1 MIGAEAD
8 AGPARFYVRVVETP
22 PGAPWDQSRAARL
35 DASLG
40 APLGADAL
48 IWAVERL
55 APWRPRM
62 PGRFGVAYV
71 RREDAPGGPA
81 MLSVEGAQVRF
92 RFSSAEEQ
100 NRRLR
105 TIATIGL
112 LAAAAICGGV
122 LAVQKALSVR
132 AEREAALAQLEV
144 NARGWD
150 QAASLR
156 SQAASD
162 AAALQKAG
170 AQGAAFGDLA
180 ADLFWLGQAK
190 APSVTIERVLWSPG
204 GLEVTALGPGQPV
217 IGSERK
223 VEPAGELGGAR
234 RWRIGPGRA
243 RPVERRSGISRPSVA
258 MSSQERTQAI
268 GADS

>member
-1 MIGAEAD
+1 MTAETAQSD
-8 AGPARFYVRVVETP
+8 APRFYVRVVETP

-40 APLGADAL
+40 APLGANAL
-48 IWAVERL
+48 TWAVERL

-71 RREDAPGGPA
+71 RRQDAPTGPST
-81 MLSVEGAQVRF
+81 LSVEGVQVRF
-92 RFSSAEEQ
+92 RFSTPEEQ
-100 NRRLR
+100 TRRLR
-105 TIATIGL
+105 TTATTGV

-122 LAVQKALSVR
+122 LATQKALSVR
-132 AEREAALAQLEV
+132 AEREASLAQLEV

-150 QAASLR
+150 RVAHLR

-162 AAALQKAG
+162 GAVLRRAG
-170 AQGAAFGDLA
+170 VQGATFGDLA
-180 ADLFWLGQAK
+180 ADLFWLGRAK
-190 APSVTIERVLWSPG
+190 APSVTIERVRWSSS

-223 VEPAGELGGAR
+223 VEPVGESGGAR
-234 RWRIGPGRA
+234 IWRIGSASLRS
-243 RPVERRSGISRPSVA
+243 VERRGGISRPSVA
-258 MSSQERTQAI
+258 MSSQERQPS
-268 GADS
+268 GSDS